1 MLHSNSKRRG
11 FRWIKGLMIAFL
23 TVSLLTA
30 CGQKQASEGQ
40 ASGKVVATYKGGQ
53 VTEDQLNA
61 FLGANKFFNMSPYY
75 GMLESSPTFKKDML
89 DQYIAFQYLT
99 AGASDEIKKNA
110 DQKSEDQMK
119 SLKESINTNADNKKK
134 FEDMLKELKITEKD
148 LQEYMRVRFA
158 LSDMLDRKFPDD
170 KLKEQY
176 DKDIQADKQAYVDTA
191 TVDHILIALKDQNG
205 KDLRTKEQALARA
218 KEVEAKLKNNGDFA
232 ALAKEYSDDPGSK
245 DNGGQYKEANIDS
258 WVPEFRQAALD
269 LPLNQISDP
278 VETQFG
284 YHIMK
289 VEWRNSNKFE
299 DVKSKVRDKLVQAY
313 FSDFMQ
319 KDLPGIITKVDLPAE
334 TPTPAPSAAD
344 APAKSD
350 GQVKPQ
356 ETASK

>member
-1 MLHSNSKRRG
+1 MLHSNSKQRG

-23 TVSLLTA
+23 IVSLLGG
-30 CGQKQASEGQ
+30 CGNKQASKGQ
-40 ASGKVVATYKGGQ
+40 ASGKVVATYKDGQ
-53 VTEDQLNA
+53 VTEEQLNA
-61 FLGANKFFNMSPYY
+61 FLGANKFFNMSSYY
-75 GMLESSPTFKKDML
+75 DMLEASPTFKKDML
-89 DQYIAFQYLT
+89 EQYIAFQFLT
-99 AGASDEIKKNA
+99 AGASDEIKKSA
-110 DQKSEDQMK
+110 DQKAEEQMK
-119 SLKESINTNADNKKK
+119 SLKEAINTDSDNKKK
-134 FEDMLKELKITEKD
+134 YEDMLKELKITEKD
-148 LQEYMRVRFA
+148 LQEYMRVRFV
-158 LSDMLDRKFPDD
+158 LSDVLDQKYPDD

-176 DKDIQADKQAYVDTA
+176 DQDIQTDKQAYIDTA
-191 TVDHILIALKDQNG
+191 TVDHILIALKDQSG

-218 KEVEAKLKNNGDFA
+218 KEVEVKLENNGDFA

-258 WVPEFRQAALD
+258 WVPEFRQAALE

-319 KDLPGIITKVDLPAE
+319 KELPGIISKIELPEE
-334 TPTPAPSAAD
+334 TPQSDQPAATE
-344 APAKSD
+344 APAKS
-350 GQVKPQ
+350 GNK
-356 ETASK
+356 